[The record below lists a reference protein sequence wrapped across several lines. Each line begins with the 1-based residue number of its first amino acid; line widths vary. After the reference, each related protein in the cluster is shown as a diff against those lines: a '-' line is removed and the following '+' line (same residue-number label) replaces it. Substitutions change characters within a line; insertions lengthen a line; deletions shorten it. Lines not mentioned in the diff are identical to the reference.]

1 MRLADFLPRNTES
14 ILTEWEAF
22 ARGITPGAAME
33 SLALRDHAADI
44 LLATARDM
52 GSTQN
57 ATQRAA
63 KSEGYALHAGPPERS
78 RRAVQNLCALNAQPD
93 GRGHTARPWTQ
104 LNRAAGSRAN
114 RSARASAVDSTFS
127 AWRHRKSCARA
138 ALPDTD
144 RPAMSHSRTRCRTT
158 AA

>member
-1 MRLADFLPRNTES
+1 MWLADFVLRNTES

-63 KSEGYALHAGPPERS
+63 KSEGHGHCTPSTPARLSEVEGPSKTSAPSTRNPTA
-78 RRAVQNLCALNAQPD
+78 AVTP
-93 GRGHTARPWTQ
+93 RGHGP
-104 LNRAAGSRAN
+104 S
-114 RSARASAVDSTFS
+114 
-127 AWRHRKSCARA
+127 
-138 ALPDTD
+138 
-144 RPAMSHSRTRCRTT
+144 
-158 AA
+158 